1 MKWLNLQDNVNLLA
15 IIGGAAI
22 LLISAVVIGMYIKQM
37 KVKQSKVE
45 TSGEEWDGIGEYKND
60 LPLGWAL
67 SFIALIIWAVWY
79 FLVGYPLNSYSQIGE
94 YNEEVKAYDAK
105 YSKYFENPDQ
115 ETLQAMGESVFL
127 VECIACHG
135 INAKGINGVARDL
148 TAWGNEAGIIDT
160 IMHGSKGLD
169 YPMGEMLENGG
180 GMLSGD
186 VASQA
191 KAIAAYVSQDLS
203 GIKTTK
209 NPDLVAQGKEQF
221 AATCAAC
228 HGEDGKGME
237 GSSPDLTTYGTSK
250 FVIDVLNRG
259 KHGVIGQMP
268 KFNDGRLTD
277 IQKRAVG
284 EYIAKQISKQ

>member
-22 LLISAVVIGMYIKQM
+22 ILITVVVVGMYMKQM
-37 KVKQSKVE
+37 KVKQNNVE
-45 TSGEEWDGIGEYKND
+45 TTGENWDGIGEYKND

-79 FLVGYPLNSYSQIGE
+79 FLVGFPLNSYSQIGE
-94 YNEEVKAYDAK
+94 YNEEVKAYDTK
-105 YSKYFENPDQ
+105 YSKYFQNPDQ

-148 TAWGNEAGIIDT
+148 TAWGNEAGIVDT
-160 IMHGSKGLD
+160 IIHGSKGLD

-180 GMLSGD
+180 GMLSDD
-186 VASQA
+186 VAGQA
-191 KAIAAYVSQDLS
+191 KAIAAYIAQDLS

-209 NPDLVAQGKEQF
+209 NPDLVAQGKERF

-237 GSSPDLTTYGTSK
+237 GSSPDLTAYGTSE
-250 FVIDVLNRG
+250 FVVDVLNRG
-259 KHGVIGQMP
+259 KHGAIGQMP

>member
-1 MKWLNLQDNVNLLA
+1 
-15 IIGGAAI
+15 
-22 LLISAVVIGMYIKQM
+22 MYIKQM
-37 KVKQSKVE
+37 KVKQGKVE

-148 TAWGNEAGIIDT
+148 TAWGNEAGIVDT

-186 VASQA
+186 VVSQA
-191 KAIAAYVSQDLS
+191 KAIAAYISQDLS